1 MSSSAGLPSQ
11 PDDDVVPRRLDP
23 DPPGLPDVIT
33 FGEALDAG
41 LTRGQIQHRV
51 EIGMWQRLAYGIYR
65 RAAATTGPT
74 DGKFAR
80 ERRDHV
86 ARAVVAL
93 RRYPKAV
100 LGLESATIWHE
111 MPLRSSGLEPVTLL
125 VPPDHPRGSRALVRF
140 HVSDVPRGH
149 RAMHPSGDTT
159 GRLRVTSPERTW
171 VDLARMR
178 NLGAAL
184 MAGDATL
191 RAGRMTLDAAAQ
203 VLAECGRSRGAS
215 KASRALEHLSPVRE
229 SPLESDS
236 WAYFVRHRLPLP
248 EMQVDL
254 VDDHGRFLGRADY
267 WWKDARLVGECDGRA
282 KYVNPS
288 VLYDEKRREDAIR
301 AAGND
306 VIRWGAP
313 DLHDDRLALRIRAV
327 LRDARRR

>member
-11 PDDDVVPRRLDP
+11 PDHDVVPRRLDP

-33 FGEALDAG
+33 FEEALDAG

-51 EIGMWQRLAYGIYR
+51 EIGMWQRLASGIYR

-100 LGLESATIWHE
+100 LGLESAAIWHE

-203 VLAECGRSRGAS
+203 VLAECGRFRGAS

-254 VDDHGRFLGRADY
+254 FDDHGRFLGRADY

-282 KYVNPS
+282 KYVDPS

-313 DLHDDRLALRIRAV
+313 DLHDDRLALRIRSV